1 MIQEG
6 NSKDFTLVFKD
17 QNGVIP
23 REYMNHDGMDIANP
37 VGKFLGIGQ

>member
-6 NSKDFTLVFKD
+6 NSKDFTLVFKN
-17 QNGVIP
+17 QNGVIT
-23 REYMNHDGMDIANP
+23 RKYTNHDGVKVANP

>member
-17 QNGVIP
+17 QNCVIT
-23 REYMNHDGMDIANP
+23 REYTNHDGVDIANP
-37 VGKFLGIGQ
+37 VGEFLRIGQ